1 MAWGVS
7 SPGIGNTTADVSKSL
22 SPAAIA
28 REAFKRLAAAGLPPT
43 PEHYQRFYEELAG
56 QGAKAD
62 IPPWLLVLLRQWGE
76 RYGSP
81 WVEIHAAARNG
92 RADSVERAL
101 TTLIQSCHDAAQRG
115 ISWGTLLSRLLHEW
129 ERSQQ
134 GLTHLQKRATMS
146 VLLHEENAQL
156 PLRLALTVDEWS
168 LLPERSVGQTSLA
181 EIEHPAGADGALHA
195 DHPATPASAEVVC
208 ANWQTLWRQALQL
221 GILPWF
227 RQDSV
232 QAQGEKCLKASENV
246 SGDAL
251 RPLMTAAR
259 ELWRRIDQAGEQE
272 MELRQGLEHLLRLIV
287 DNVTEL
293 LPEDKWLSGQMALLQ
308 GIISQPLDNGRVQ
321 QAENSL
327 KDIIYKQ
334 GVLKHSVE
342 EARAAVK
349 ELVGLI
355 IQGIGEF
362 SDRSGSYYRNLET
375 SLQHLEAIDDW
386 ESIHDIVSRIIGD
399 SKEMQLRGR
408 QLRDDFLQAR
418 QQVEMAQ
425 VQIHQLET
433 ELEQTSQLIHID
445 PLTGVLN
452 RRGLDAAFERES
464 NRAQR
469 LRQPLS
475 LAMLDL
481 DYFKR
486 INDTYGHDLGDEIL
500 RHLTRLLTRDLR
512 PSDVVARFGG
522 EEFIVLLPDADTPHA
537 LQAIARMQESLARA
551 PIHHKDAPVAVTF
564 SAGVSLWQPGE
575 PLSSVIER
583 ADGALYRAK
592 KAGRNRILLADS

>member
-1 MAWGVS
+1 MAWGAS
-7 SPGIGNTTADVSKSL
+7 SPGIGNTTVDVSKSL
-22 SPAAIA
+22 PPAAIA

-56 QGAKAD
+56 GQGATVD
-62 IPPWLLVLLRQWGE
+62 IPPWLLTLLRQWGE

-81 WVEIHAAARNG
+81 WVEIQAAARHG
-92 RADSVERAL
+92 RTDSVERAL
-101 TTLIQSCHDAAQRG
+101 STLIQSCHDAAQPG
-115 ISWGTLLSRLLHEW
+115 VSWGALLGRLLHEW

-134 GLTHLQKRATMS
+134 GLTHLQKRAAMS
-146 VLLHEENAQL
+146 ALLHEENPQL
-156 PLRLALTVDEWS
+156 PLRLALMVDEWS
-168 LLPERSVGQTSLA
+168 LLPERALGQAFLSDLEQPA
-181 EIEHPAGADGALHA
+181 AAAAGADGL
-195 DHPATPASAEVVC
+195 ATPDRAELPC

-227 RQDSV
+227 GQDGV
-232 QAQGEKCLKASENV
+232 QAQGENCLKASENA
-246 SGDAL
+246 SGDAP
-251 RPLMTAAR
+251 RPLLTAAR
-259 ELWRRIDQAGEQE
+259 ELWRRIDEAGERQ

-287 DNVTEL
+287 DNVAEL

-308 GIISQPLDNGRVQ
+308 GIISQPLDNERVR

-375 SLQHLEAIDDW
+375 SLKHLEAIDDW

-408 QLRDDFLQAR
+408 QLRDDLLQAR

-433 ELEQTSQLIHID
+433 ELEQTSQLIHTD

-469 LRQPLS
+469 LHQPLS

-500 RHLTRLLTRDLR
+500 RHLTRLLIRDLR

-537 LQAIARMQESLARA
+537 LQAIARVQQGLART
-551 PIHHKDAPVAVTF
+551 PVRHKDAPIAVTF

-575 PLSSVIER
+575 RLAAVIDR

-592 KAGRNRILLADS
+592 KAGRDRILLADS

>member
-1 MAWGVS
+1 MAWGAS
-7 SPGIGNTTADVSKSL
+7 SPGIGNTTVDVSKPL
-22 SPAAIA
+22 PPAAIA

-56 QGAKAD
+56 GQGATVD
-62 IPPWLLVLLRQWGE
+62 IPPWLLTLLRQWGE

-81 WVEIHAAARNG
+81 WVEIHAAARHG
-92 RADSVERAL
+92 RTDSVERAL
-101 TTLIQSCHDAAQRG
+101 STLIQSCHDAAQHG
-115 ISWGTLLSRLLHEW
+115 VSWGALLGRLLHEW

-134 GLTHLQKRATMS
+134 GLTHLQKRAAMS
-146 VLLHEENAQL
+146 ALLHEENPQL
-156 PLRLALTVDEWS
+156 PLRLALIVDEWS
-168 LLPERSVGQTSLA
+168 LLPERALGQASLSDL
-181 EIEHPAGADGALHA
+181 EQPAAAAVGADGL
-195 DHPATPASAEVVC
+195 ATPDRAELPC

-227 RQDSV
+227 AQDSV
-232 QAQGEKCLKASENV
+232 QAQGEKCLKAAENA
-246 SGDAL
+246 SGDAP
-251 RPLMTAAR
+251 RPLLTAAR
-259 ELWRRIDQAGEQE
+259 ELWRRIDEAGERQ

-308 GIISQPLDNGRVQ
+308 GIISQPLDNERVQ

-375 SLQHLEAIDDW
+375 SLKHLEAIDDW

-408 QLRDDFLQAR
+408 QLRDDLLQAR

-433 ELEQTSQLIHID
+433 ELEQTSQLIHTD

-500 RHLTRLLTRDLR
+500 RHLTQLLIRDLR

-537 LQAIARMQESLARA
+537 LQAIARVQQGLART
-551 PIHHKDAPVAVTF
+551 PVRHKDAPIAVTF

-575 PLSSVIER
+575 RLAAVIER

-592 KAGRNRILLADS
+592 KAGRNLILLADS

>member
-1 MAWGVS
+1 M
-7 SPGIGNTTADVSKSL
+7 SKSL
-22 SPAAIA
+22 SPAAVA

-56 QGAKAD
+56 QGPTAD
-62 IPPWLLVLLRQWGE
+62 IPPWLLILLRQWGE

-92 RADSVERAL
+92 RTDTVERAL
-101 TTLIQSCHDAAQRG
+101 STLIQSCHDAAQHG
-115 ISWGTLLSRLLHEW
+115 VSWGALLSRLLHEW

-134 GLTHLQKRATMS
+134 GLTHLQKRAAMS
-146 VLLHEENAQL
+146 ALLHEENPQL

-168 LLPERSVGQTSLA
+168 LLPERAVGQASLTDL
-181 EIEHPAGADGALHA
+181 EQPAAAALRADGL
-195 DHPATPASAEVVC
+195 ATPDRAEAVC

-227 RQDSV
+227 GQDSV
-232 QAQGEKCLKASENV
+232 QSQGEKCLKAAENA
-246 SGDAL
+246 SGDAS
-251 RPLMTAAR
+251 RPLLTAAR
-259 ELWRRIDQAGEQE
+259 ELWRRIDEAGERQ

-308 GIISQPLDNGRVQ
+308 GIISQPLDNERVQ

-375 SLQHLEAIDDW
+375 SLKHLEAIDDW

-399 SKEMQLRGR
+399 SKEMQSRGR
-408 QLRDDFLQAR
+408 QLRDDLLQAR
-418 QQVEMAQ
+418 QQVEVAQ

-433 ELEQTSQLIHID
+433 ELEQTSQLIHTD

-469 LRQPLS
+469 LHQPLS

-500 RHLTRLLTRDLR
+500 RHLTQLLIRDLR

-537 LQAIARMQESLARA
+537 LQAIARVQQDLART
-551 PIHHKDAPVAVTF
+551 PVRHKDAPIAVTF

-575 PLSSVIER
+575 RLAAVIDR